1 MQSIDSVIET
11 VREVLQE
18 NGHVPGELSAS
29 TNLLRDT
36 PLDSMGLAVVVLRLE
51 EKTGRDPF
59 ASGFKLF
66 QTVGEL
72 ADLYE
77 P

>member
-1 MQSIDSVIET
+1 MSPTEIVIET
-11 VREVLQE
+11 VHEVLQE
-18 NGHVPGELSAS
+18 NGHDPVPLTSD
-29 TNLLRDT
+29 TNLLQQT

-59 ASGFKLF
+59 AGGFRLF
-66 QTVGEL
+66 QTIEEL
-72 ADLYE
+72 AALYE